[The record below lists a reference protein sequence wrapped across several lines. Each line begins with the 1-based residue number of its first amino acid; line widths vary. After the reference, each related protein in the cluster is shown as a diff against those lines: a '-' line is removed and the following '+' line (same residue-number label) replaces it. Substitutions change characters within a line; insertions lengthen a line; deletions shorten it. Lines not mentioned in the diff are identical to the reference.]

1 MDHHPLDRLEQQ
13 LDLLVSRCE
22 RLQQENQQ
30 LKERESSWR
39 NERMQLLR
47 QRDLTQQKIE
57 GMILRLKAMEQ
68 A

>member
-1 MDHHPLDRLEQQ
+1 MTRR
-13 LDLLVSRCE
+13 VSCVK
-22 RLQQENQQ
+22 LH
-30 LKERESSWR
+30 
-39 NERMQLLR
+39 QLLR